1 MRQSKRTRRDFL
13 KTTAG
18 VTAASMAGPY
28 FFTAAA
34 KADEPKSE
42 RLVVASIGVG
52 GRGSDIGRQAA
63 LLGNTVAC
71 ADVHLGN
78 AHNFANM
85 KEIGGKCQVYQ
96 DYRKVLDRKDVQAV
110 TIGTPD
116 HWHIKVATDALAAG
130 KDVYCEKPLT
140 LTIDESRMICKAVK
154 ASGRVFQ
161 VGTQQRTVFGHAFLE
176 AVAIARGGRLGKKL
190 AAKACVDKATIG
202 GPFENAEPP
211 KELDFNFWLGQA
223 PTVPFCPNRIGWNFR
238 WWYDYSG
245 GQVTD
250 WGVHHTDIAL
260 WALGGEKTGVAEV
273 ECKGSEFPLGRQLTL
288 DYLLGK
294 KSVADLPNKYNVAER
309 FDCNMRLPN
318 GNTINLNSVGND
330 IHIAGEKGHLRVN
343 RGGIHG
349 KIVDELKNNPTEKA
363 WLDAEVAKLYRGKL
377 SDNEDLGHME
387 NFFNCVK
394 DRSLPISDVYSHCNS
409 VNACHMANISM
420 LLGRKVQWDS
430 QKQEFIDD
438 DEANQLT
445 RRKEREPYVI
455 KV

>member
-1 MRQSKRTRRDFL
+1 MSQSEKTRRDFL
-13 KTTAG
+13 KTSA
-18 VTAASMAGPY
+18 VATAAGMAAPY
-28 FFTAAA
+28 FFIAAA
-34 KADEPKSE
+34 KADEPKGDK
-42 RLVVASIGVG
+42 LIIASIGVG
-52 GRGSDIGRQAA
+52 GRGTEIGRQAA
-63 LLGNTVAC
+63 RLGHTVAC

-78 AHNFANM
+78 ANNFANAP
-85 KEIGGKCQVYQ
+85 EVGGKCQVYQ

-154 ASGRVFQ
+154 ACGRVFQ
-161 VGTQQRTVFGHAFLE
+161 VGTQQRSVFGHGFLE
-176 AVAIARGGRLGKKL
+176 AVAIARSGRLGKNLK
-190 AAKACVDKATIG
+190 AKASVGTATVG
-202 GPFENAEPP
+202 GPFDNTEPP

-223 PTVPFCPNRIGWNFR
+223 PEVPFCPNRIGWNFR

-260 WALGGEKTGVAEV
+260 WALGGEKTGVVEV
-273 ECKGSEFPLGRQLTL
+273 EGKGEFPLGRQLML

-294 KSVADLPNKYNVAER
+294 KSVADLPNRYNVVER

-330 IHIAGEKGHLRVN
+330 IHISGEKGHLAVN
-343 RGGIHG
+343 RGGIRG
-349 KIVDELKNNPTEKA
+349 KFVDELKASPAGKA
-363 WLDAEVAKLYRGKL
+363 WLDAEVAKLYRGKP
-377 SDNEDLGHME
+377 SDDDDLGHMI
-387 NFFNCVK
+387 NFFKCVK

-409 VNACHMANISM
+409 VNACHMANIAM
-420 LLGRKVQWDS
+420 LLDRKVEWDPRKS
-430 QKQEFIDD
+430 EFVGD

-445 RRKEREPYVI
+445 RRKQREPYTITV
-455 KV
+455 